1 MDEIRVAI
9 IDDHAIVRQGL
20 RAMIDREPDLQVVGE
35 APSARLAP
43 AMLDRTRPRVVLLD
57 LRLTAGSECDGLS
70 LCATITQRYPDIR
83 VLVLT
88 SSADEWL
95 ILESIKQGAK
105 GFVVKDVDLTE
116 LVRAIRAVHRGES
129 AFDSR
134 SAGVVVRWM
143 HGSQRTGGPA
153 ASDITPREREILVL
167 LARGLS
173 NVAIGQ
179 RLYISAATV
188 KFHVGNV
195 MAEAGRAAPRRGR
208 VRGQQARPDLTG
220 SWPGSDRLLAGPGSA
235 HAEPG
240 HLPPRLLRPSPP
252 LLLSGVA
259 AGALSILAC
268 GLMLRAQNPVP
279 GSAPAEPGTGY
290 RAPVTGHRSPGTG
303 HSRVVTALT
312 SV

>member
-20 RAMIDREPDLQVVGE
+20 RAMIDREPDLRVVGE
-35 APSARLAP
+35 APSAGQATVV
-43 AMLDRTRPRVVLLD
+43 LDRTRPRVVLLD
-57 LRLTAGSECDGLS
+57 LRLTGGSEYDGLS
-70 LCATITQRYPDIR
+70 LCATITQRYPDSR

-105 GFVVKDVDLTE
+105 GFVLKDVDLTE

-143 HGSQRTGGPA
+143 HGSQPSGA
-153 ASDITPREREILVL
+153 ASSDITPREREILCL

-188 KFHVGNV
+188 KFHVGNL
-195 MAEAGRAAPRRGR
+195 MQKLGARRRAEAVYAASK
-208 VRGQQARPDLTG
+208 L
-220 SWPGSDRLLAGPGSA
+220 
-235 HAEPG
+235 
-240 HLPPRLLRPSPP
+240 
-252 LLLSGVA
+252 
-259 AGALSILAC
+259 
-268 GLMLRAQNPVP
+268 GLI
-279 GSAPAEPGTGY
+279 
-290 RAPVTGHRSPGTG
+290 
-303 HSRVVTALT
+303 
-312 SV
+312 

>member
-1 MDEIRVAI
+1 VNEIRVAI

-20 RAMIDREPDLQVVGE
+20 RAMIDREPDLRVVGE
-35 APSARLAP
+35 APSARLAT
-43 AMLDRTRPRVVLLD
+43 AMLDQACPRVVLLD
-57 LRLTAGSECDGLS
+57 LKLAPGSECDGLS
-70 LCATITQRYPDIR
+70 LCGSITQRYPGCR

-105 GFVVKDVDLTE
+105 GFVLKDVDLTE
-116 LVRAIRAVHRGES
+116 LIRAIRAVDRDES

-143 HGSQRTGGPA
+143 HGSQRPGAAA
-153 ASDITPREREILVL
+153 ASDITPREREILTL

-195 MAEAGRAAPRRGR
+195 MQKLGARRRAEAVYAASK
-208 VRGQQARPDLTG
+208 L
-220 SWPGSDRLLAGPGSA
+220 
-235 HAEPG
+235 
-240 HLPPRLLRPSPP
+240 
-252 LLLSGVA
+252 
-259 AGALSILAC
+259 
-268 GLMLRAQNPVP
+268 GLI
-279 GSAPAEPGTGY
+279 
-290 RAPVTGHRSPGTG
+290 
-303 HSRVVTALT
+303 
-312 SV
+312 

>member
-1 MDEIRVAI
+1 MNEIRVAI

-20 RAMIDREPDLQVVGE
+20 RAMIDREPDLRVVGE
-35 APSARLAP
+35 APSARTAP
-43 AMLDRTRPRVVLLD
+43 AMLERACPRVVLLD
-57 LRLTAGSECDGLS
+57 LRLAGGSECDGLS
-70 LCATITQRYPDIR
+70 LCNTITQRYPDSK

-88 SSADEWL
+88 GSADEWL

-105 GFVVKDVDLTE
+105 GFVLKDVDLTE
-116 LVRAIRAVHRGES
+116 MIRAIRAVHRGES

-143 HGSQRTGGPA
+143 HGSQRSGAT

-195 MAEAGRAAPRRGR
+195 MQKLGARRRAEAVYAASK
-208 VRGQQARPDLTG
+208 L
-220 SWPGSDRLLAGPGSA
+220 
-235 HAEPG
+235 
-240 HLPPRLLRPSPP
+240 
-252 LLLSGVA
+252 
-259 AGALSILAC
+259 
-268 GLMLRAQNPVP
+268 GLI
-279 GSAPAEPGTGY
+279 
-290 RAPVTGHRSPGTG
+290 
-303 HSRVVTALT
+303 
-312 SV
+312 

>member
-1 MDEIRVAI
+1 MNEIRVAI

-43 AMLDRTRPRVVLLD
+43 GMLDRTRPAVVLLD

-143 HGSQRTGGPA
+143 HGSQRPGYGRERHHAARAGDPGPA
-153 ASDITPREREILVL
+153 RSRAE
-167 LARGLS
+167 
-173 NVAIGQ
+173 Q
-179 RLYISAATV
+179 RRD
-188 KFHVGNV
+188 
-195 MAEAGRAAPRRGR
+195 RAAPVHLRGDGEVPRRQRHGQARRATPRRGR
-208 VRGQQARPDLTG
+208 VRGQQARPDLT
-220 SWPGSDRLLAGPGSA
+220 SSDLAGRAQVMPSPA
-235 HAEPG
+235 ISLLVYSG
-240 HLPPRLLRPSPP
+240 HL

-259 AGALSILAC
+259 AGALDVLAY
-268 GLMLRAQNPVP
+268 GALAQNPV
-279 GSAPAEPGTGY
+279 
-290 RAPVTGHRSPGTG
+290 PGTG

>member
-1 MDEIRVAI
+1 MNEIRVAI

-20 RAMIDREPDLQVVGE
+20 RAMIDREPDLRVVGE

-43 AMLDRTRPRVVLLD
+43 AMLDRTRPAVVLLD
-57 LRLTAGSECDGLS
+57 LRLADGSECDGLS

-116 LVRAIRAVHRGES
+116 LVRAIRAVYRGES

-143 HGSQRTGGPA
+143 HGRQRTGGPA

-195 MAEAGRAAPRRGR
+195 MTKLGARRRAEAVYAASK
-208 VRGQQARPDLTG
+208 L
-220 SWPGSDRLLAGPGSA
+220 
-235 HAEPG
+235 
-240 HLPPRLLRPSPP
+240 
-252 LLLSGVA
+252 
-259 AGALSILAC
+259 
-268 GLMLRAQNPVP
+268 GLI
-279 GSAPAEPGTGY
+279 
-290 RAPVTGHRSPGTG
+290 
-303 HSRVVTALT
+303 
-312 SV
+312 

>member
-35 APSARLAP
+35 ASSARLAP
-43 AMLDRTRPRVVLLD
+43 AMLDRARPRVVLLD
-57 LRLTAGSECDGLS
+57 LRLTAGGECDGLS
-70 LCATITQRYPDIR
+70 LCATMTQRHPDVR

-88 SSADEWL
+88 GSADEWL

-116 LVRAIRAVHRGES
+116 LVRAIRAVHRGQS

-134 SAGVVVRWM
+134 SAGVVARWM
-143 HGSQRTGGPA
+143 RGSQRPGAA
-153 ASDITPREREILVL
+153 ASDMTPREREILVL

-188 KFHVGNV
+188 KFHVGNL
-195 MAEAGRAAPRRGR
+195 MQKLGAGRRAEAVYAASK
-208 VRGQQARPDLTG
+208 L
-220 SWPGSDRLLAGPGSA
+220 
-235 HAEPG
+235 
-240 HLPPRLLRPSPP
+240 
-252 LLLSGVA
+252 
-259 AGALSILAC
+259 
-268 GLMLRAQNPVP
+268 GLI
-279 GSAPAEPGTGY
+279 
-290 RAPVTGHRSPGTG
+290 
-303 HSRVVTALT
+303 
-312 SV
+312 

>member
-1 MDEIRVAI
+1 MNEIRVAI

-20 RAMIDREPDLQVVGE
+20 RAMIDREPDLRVVGE
-35 APSARLAP
+35 ASSARMAP
-43 AMLDRTRPRVVLLD
+43 AMLDRACPRVVLLD
-57 LRLTAGSECDGLS
+57 LRLAGGSECDGLS
-70 LCATITQRYPDIR
+70 LCNTITQRYPDSK

-88 SSADEWL
+88 GSADEWL

-105 GFVVKDVDLTE
+105 GFVLKDVDLTE
-116 LVRAIRAVHRGES
+116 LIRAIRAVHRGES

-143 HGSQRTGGPA
+143 HGSQRSGAT

-195 MAEAGRAAPRRGR
+195 MQKLGARRRAEAVYAARK
-208 VRGQQARPDLTG
+208 L
-220 SWPGSDRLLAGPGSA
+220 
-235 HAEPG
+235 
-240 HLPPRLLRPSPP
+240 
-252 LLLSGVA
+252 
-259 AGALSILAC
+259 
-268 GLMLRAQNPVP
+268 GLI
-279 GSAPAEPGTGY
+279 
-290 RAPVTGHRSPGTG
+290 
-303 HSRVVTALT
+303 
-312 SV
+312 

>member
-20 RAMIDREPDLQVVGE
+20 RAMIDREPDLRVVGE

-43 AMLDRTRPRVVLLD
+43 AMLDQARPGVVLLD
-57 LRLTAGSECDGLS
+57 LRLTAGSECDGLA
-70 LCATITQRYPDIR
+70 LCATITQRYPGIR

-143 HGSQRTGGPA
+143 HGSQRPGTA
-153 ASDITPREREILVL
+153 ASDITPREREILSL

-179 RLYISAATV
+179 RLYISSATV
-188 KFHVGNV
+188 KFHVGNL
-195 MAEAGRAAPRRGR
+195 MAKLGASRRAEAVYAASK
-208 VRGQQARPDLTG
+208 L
-220 SWPGSDRLLAGPGSA
+220 
-235 HAEPG
+235 
-240 HLPPRLLRPSPP
+240 
-252 LLLSGVA
+252 
-259 AGALSILAC
+259 
-268 GLMLRAQNPVP
+268 GLI
-279 GSAPAEPGTGY
+279 
-290 RAPVTGHRSPGTG
+290 
-303 HSRVVTALT
+303 
-312 SV
+312 

>member
-1 MDEIRVAI
+1 MDEIRVGLV
-9 IDDHAIVRQGL
+9 DDHAIVRQGL
-20 RAMIDREPDLQVVGE
+20 RTMIDREPDLRVVGE
-35 APSARLAP
+35 ASSARTAT
-43 AMLDRTRPRVVLLD
+43 AMLDRAQPRVVLLD
-57 LRLTAGSECDGLS
+57 LRLADGSECDGLS
-70 LCATITQRYPDIR
+70 LCNTITQRYPGSK

-105 GFVVKDVDLTE
+105 GFVLKDVDLTE

-143 HGSQRTGGPA
+143 HGSQRPGAT

-195 MAEAGRAAPRRGR
+195 MQKLGARRRAEAVYAASK
-208 VRGQQARPDLTG
+208 L
-220 SWPGSDRLLAGPGSA
+220 
-235 HAEPG
+235 
-240 HLPPRLLRPSPP
+240 
-252 LLLSGVA
+252 
-259 AGALSILAC
+259 
-268 GLMLRAQNPVP
+268 GLI
-279 GSAPAEPGTGY
+279 
-290 RAPVTGHRSPGTG
+290 
-303 HSRVVTALT
+303 
-312 SV
+312 

>member
-1 MDEIRVAI
+1 MDEIRIAI

-57 LRLTAGSECDGLS
+57 LRLTAGSECDGLA
-70 LCATITQRYPDIR
+70 LCGTITQRYPDIR

-195 MAEAGRAAPRRGR
+195 MQKLGARRRAEAVYAASK
-208 VRGQQARPDLTG
+208 L
-220 SWPGSDRLLAGPGSA
+220 
-235 HAEPG
+235 
-240 HLPPRLLRPSPP
+240 
-252 LLLSGVA
+252 
-259 AGALSILAC
+259 
-268 GLMLRAQNPVP
+268 GLI
-279 GSAPAEPGTGY
+279 
-290 RAPVTGHRSPGTG
+290 
-303 HSRVVTALT
+303 
-312 SV
+312 